1 LYTKIFGFLVI
12 ESLTGDFAMDAS
24 RLRARYRYIMG
35 FFARA
40 TASFIFWEI
49 VIPRLGMRA
58 ITRRTRSQR
67 FTHIAA
73 QFRAMAIRMGGVMI
87 KVGQFLS
94 ARADVLP
101 PEITEELSGLQDEVP
116 AEDFAAIRQ
125 LAEAELDAPLEERF
139 EYFEIEPLAAASLG
153 QVHRARLRADAV
165 EAEGSAAQ
173 GFRDVVVK
181 IQRPFIEQLVQV
193 DFSALHRVAGW
204 LMRYKP
210 ISRRVDVRALIAELE
225 STVYREIDYLAE
237 GNHAELF
244 KRNFA
249 ESKRIHVPRV
259 VWSQTTKR
267 VLTLENV
274 YAIKITDYDAI
285 TAAGIDRAD
294 VAKVLFKTYLKQIF
308 EDGFFH
314 ADPHPG
320 NLFVT
325 PKPGADSDTVH
336 WQLTFVDFGMVG
348 TVPQALGAGLR
359 DLMIGVGTRNA
370 ARVVQSYQTLGV
382 LLPGADLKLLEQAG
396 TQLFDRFWGMSMG
409 ELRKVDHRQMV
420 QFSMQFRELMFEMP
434 FQLPHNLLL
443 LGRTVAILSGMCTGL
458 DPNFNVW
465 IQLAPYAQTMV
476 REEGVSNW
484 DVWINEIGELVKQ
497 LISLPSQTGR
507 MLTRLE
513 RGELHVNVP
522 QVNRQIFH
530 LEGAVNRLTGSIMFA
545 AFLFGGVLLY
555 QGGDIRLGYVFWG
568 LSGVTLLWLIF
579 LSRGHSPWR

>member
-1 LYTKIFGFLVI
+1 
-12 ESLTGDFAMDAS
+12 MNPS
-24 RLRARYRYIMG
+24 RLRARYRYIMA

-40 TASFIFWEI
+40 TASSIFWEI
-49 VIPRLGMRA
+49 FLPRLGMRA
-58 ITRRTRSQR
+58 ISRRTRSQR
-67 FTHIAA
+67 LIQIAS

-125 LAEAELDAPLEERF
+125 LAEAELGAPLEARF
-139 EYFEIEPLAAASLG
+139 ERFEIEPLAAASLG
-153 QVHRARLRADAV
+153 QVHRARLRND
-165 EAEGSAAQ
+165 AAQ
-173 GFRDVVVK
+173 GFQDVVVK
-181 IQRPFIEQLVQV
+181 IQRPFIDQLIEV

-210 ISRRVDVRALIAELE
+210 ISKRVDVRALISELE
-225 STVYREIDYLAE
+225 TTVYREIDYLAE
-237 GNHAELF
+237 GGNAEMF
-244 KRNFA
+244 RKNFA
-249 ESKRIHVPRV
+249 ESKRIHVPRL

-274 YAIKITDYDAI
+274 YAIKITDYNAI
-285 TAAGIDRAD
+285 TSAGIDRAE
-294 VAKVLFKTYLKQIF
+294 VARVLFKTYLKQIF

-325 PKPGADSDTVH
+325 PQPTAAGDGPT

-348 TVPQALGAGLR
+348 SVPEHLSEGLR
-359 DLMIGVGTRNA
+359 ELMIGIGTRDV
-370 ARVVQSYQTLGV
+370 ARVVKSYQTLGV
-382 LLPGADLKLLEQAG
+382 LLPGADLNLLERAG
-396 TQLFDRFWGMSMG
+396 AQVFDRFWGMSMG
-409 ELRKVDHRQMV
+409 ELRSVDHRQMM
-420 QFSMQFRELMFEMP
+420 QFAAQFRELMFEMP

-465 IQLAPYAQTMV
+465 TQLAPYAQKLV
-476 REEGVSNW
+476 RDEGVSNW
-484 DVWINEIGELVKQ
+484 DVWLNEIGELVRQ
-497 LISLPSQTGR
+497 LISLPSQAGR
-507 MLTRLE
+507 VLTRLE
-513 RGELHVNVP
+513 RGELNVNVP

-555 QGGDIRLGYVFWG
+555 QGGDIRLGYLFWAF
-568 LSGVTLLWLIF
+568 SGITLLWMLF

>member
-1 LYTKIFGFLVI
+1 
-12 ESLTGDFAMDAS
+12 MNPS
-24 RLRARYRYIMG
+24 RLRARYRFIMG

-40 TASFIFWEI
+40 TASFVLWEI
-49 VIPRLGMRA
+49 ILPRLGLRGVS
-58 ITRRTRSQR
+58 RRSRSRR

-116 AEDFAAIRQ
+116 AEDFDAIRH
-125 LAEAELDAPLEERF
+125 LAESELGAPLEERF
-139 EYFEIEPLAAASLG
+139 ERFETEPLAAASLG
-153 QVHRARLRADAV
+153 QVHRARLRNDA
-165 EAEGSAAQ
+165 AGSEGFQ
-173 GFRDVVVK
+173 DVVVK
-181 IQRPFIEQLVQV
+181 IQRPFIDQLIDV
-193 DFSALHRVAGW
+193 DFSALHRVADW

-210 ISRRVDVRALIAELE
+210 ISRRVDVRALISELE
-225 STVYREIDYLAE
+225 TTVYHEIDYLEEGGNAE
-237 GNHAELF
+237 TF
-244 KRNFA
+244 QKNFA
-249 ESKRIHVPRV
+249 ESRRIHVPRV

-274 YAIKITDYDAI
+274 YAIKITDYDAL
-285 TAAGIDRAD
+285 TAAGIDRAE
-294 VAKVLFKTYLKQIF
+294 VAQVLFKTYLKQIF

-325 PKPGADSDTVH
+325 PRAVTEDNSVP

-348 TVPQALGAGLR
+348 TVPEHLNEGLR
-359 DLMIGVGTRNA
+359 EMMIGVGTRNA
-370 ARVVQSYQTLGV
+370 ARLIGSYQTLGV
-382 LLPGADLKLLEQAG
+382 LLPSADLKLLEQAS

-409 ELRKVDHRQMV
+409 ELRNVDHRQMA
-420 QFSMQFRELMFEMP
+420 QFSMQFRDLMYEMP

-465 IQLAPYAQTMV
+465 TQLAPYAQKLV
-476 REEGVSNW
+476 REEGASNW
-484 DVWINEIGELVKQ
+484 DVWLNEIGELVKQ
-497 LISLPSQTGR
+497 LISLPLQTGR
-507 MLTRLE
+507 VLTRLE
-513 RGELHVNVP
+513 RGELNVNVP

-545 AFLFGGVLLY
+545 AFLFGGVVLY
-555 QGGDIRLGYVFWG
+555 QGGDSGLGYLFWTF
-568 LSGVTLLWLIF
+568 SGVTLFWMLF
-579 LSRGHSPWR
+579 FSRGHSPWR